1 LEIHETYKIFYALL
15 GWQFGIFV
23 KNASTLAFI
32 KISKF
37 LGSEIVTIT

>member
-1 LEIHETYKIFYALL
+1 LEIHETQKTFYAFP

-32 KISKF
+32 KVSKF
-37 LGSEIVTIT
+37 IGRGIITII